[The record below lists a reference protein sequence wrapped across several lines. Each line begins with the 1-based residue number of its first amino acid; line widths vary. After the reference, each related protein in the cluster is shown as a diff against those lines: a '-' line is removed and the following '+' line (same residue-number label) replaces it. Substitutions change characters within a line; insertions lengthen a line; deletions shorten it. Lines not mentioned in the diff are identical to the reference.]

1 MGKQRYTNCM
11 LTIIALALVS
21 LVLQRFPLVASA
33 VAQESQPQPMR
44 VVIVGWDIPP
54 HAAFPVAIADQT
66 LRGNNPIPV
75 IVK

>member
-1 MGKQRYTNCM
+1 MGTQRYTNCV

-21 LVLQRFPLVASA
+21 LALQRFPLVTSA
-33 VAQESQPQPMR
+33 IAQNSQPQPVR
-44 VVIVGWDIPP
+44 VVIVGWDMPP
-54 HAAFPVAIADQT
+54 HSAFPVAIADQT